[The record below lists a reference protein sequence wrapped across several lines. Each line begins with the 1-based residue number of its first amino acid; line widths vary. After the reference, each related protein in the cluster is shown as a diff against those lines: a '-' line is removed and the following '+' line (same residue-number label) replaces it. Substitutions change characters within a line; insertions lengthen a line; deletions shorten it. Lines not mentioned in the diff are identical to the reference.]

1 MGGKVGFKRKLS
13 LFTLYTV
20 LSVLFFFFFNN
31 MNAFLYYLL
40 TYFLFLNLAVLALSC
55 STWDLYSQHVGS
67 SSLTRDRTQAPC
79 TGSSES

>member
-1 MGGKVGFKRKLS
+1 
-13 LFTLYTV
+13 
-20 LSVLFFFFFNN
+20 